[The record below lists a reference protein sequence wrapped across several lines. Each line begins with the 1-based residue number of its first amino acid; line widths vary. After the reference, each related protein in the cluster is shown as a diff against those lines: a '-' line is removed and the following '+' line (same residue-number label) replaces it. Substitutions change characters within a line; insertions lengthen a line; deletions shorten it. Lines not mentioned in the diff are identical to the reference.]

1 MILNKC
7 KTKTEN
13 KSKVD
18 RGSPA
23 NNHENLKESKKKKK
37 RETNGNKK
45 DDSFSSAQ
53 KI

>member
-1 MILNKC
+1 MQNKDR
-7 KTKTEN
+7 KYTLVE
-13 KSKVD
+13 
-18 RGSPA
+18 RGSPT

-45 DDSFSSAQ
+45 DDSFSSVQ